1 MDRYKNIFG
10 YYLIFLLILIVY
22 FLASVHNSPV
32 NNSMAEWVINYQGGF
47 TRRGFLG
54 EVIFKISQFT
64 NLQLRKS
71 FLVLQILLYFTYFYS
86 IFIFFRNI
94 KYNFI
99 IALTI
104 FSPLFFIFSLAE
116 LEALGRKDILMFLS
130 FILNFIIYINFR
142 KINLN
147 YLYFFLIFPI
157 VFLTHEIYVF
167 YTIYFLAFFIISEK
181 KINRQ
186 SLIKFFLLI
195 LYIIFFLFLIMN
207 NNFDETNL
215 KLLCENLKIKSNE
228 NCGLAP
234 TSIISSIAGYQSE
247 VGWKSEH
254 IIRYILIFLFGFSG
268 LLILINFSKINKINT
283 NILSQK
289 LNLKLLFLILG
300 IPSILPFVIAVDS
313 GRYMSMA
320 FTFPCIFYFGLL
332 KSNLIIFD
340 YEKVNS
346 IIFNSFLKIRKYRVI
361 LLIIL
366 CFTWTP
372 KAVYHEDIS
381 SFPLYRTIVK
391 TKYFLENF
399 KNFNSNQL

>member
-283 NILSQK
+283 NILFQK
-289 LNLKLLFLILG
+289 FNLKFLFLILG